1 VNAAPAVKVLFVTIG
16 VFAMV
21 VGLGWF
27 GYSAFL
33 VARSRSADGVVVGHE
48 AVDSSVSAGLGDRH
62 DVYAPVVSFKTA
74 EGRAVQFTSSEFVA
88 RTQYPLGRAVRV
100 LYDPS
105 KPERAEIDSRETL
118 WLAGTA
124 WVIGGLACVA
134 GGLGIARV
142 MSRRAPSTP
151 A

>member
-1 VNAAPAVKVLFVTIG
+1 MPAAAVKLLFVSIG

-21 VGLGWF
+21 IGLGWF
-27 GYSAFL
+27 AYSGLL

-48 AVDSSVSAGLGDRH
+48 AVDSSVSTGLGDPH

-74 EGRAVQFTSSEFVA
+74 EGQGVQFTSSEFVA
-88 RTQYPLGRAVRV
+88 RAQYPLGRAVRV

-124 WVIGGLACVA
+124 WMIGGLACVA
-134 GGLGIARV
+134 GGFGIARV
-142 MSRRAPSTP
+142 MARRAPSRS